1 MTRAWTVSLAAAAAV
16 LAATLTLRAAAPPP
30 SQGQTPAATPSTS
43 PLGEPPAVPQA
54 PDEAFK
60 DDVHAKAGLTC
71 ESCHGPKK
79 TDGAYALIARTAIA
93 PMCAKCHADAAYMKT
108 FAPQVRVDQ
117 FAQYQTSVHG
127 KQMAKGETRVAT
139 CSDCHHA
146 HGVVPVRDTRSPVAP
161 PHVAQTCARCHADPV
176 RMTPFNRSPDIPS
189 DWSKSVHA
197 EALLKRGDASA
208 PTCSTCHG
216 SHGAT
221 PPGAESVANVC
232 AQCHVREAELFKKSK
247 KADLFKSMGTGDCL
261 TCHSNHHIEHP
272 QASWI
277 GLDDKAICST
287 CHDDKMPGAAVITDV
302 RKGFDDLQG
311 RMASAQEV
319 LDRAETAGMLVEDGK
334 LALHNAAEAHV
345 RMRVLVHTFAGPPF
359 DEVLKEG
366 VTAADQAHTVG
377 TDAMNELRYRRRGLA
392 VATVVILGFLVT
404 LFVKIRRLPAI

>member
-1 MTRAWTVSLAAAAAV
+1 MTRTRTAWLLAAAGALV
-16 LAATLTLRAAAPPP
+16 ATVAIRAAGTAPAQGATPAPVNPAQAVTPEPAP
-30 SQGQTPAATPSTS
+30 SQ
-43 PLGEPPAVPQA
+43 PPDVM
-54 PDEAFK
+54 FK

-71 ESCHGPKK
+71 ESCHGAKK
-79 TDGAYALIARTAIA
+79 ADGGYATVARTSIA

-117 FAQYQTSVHG
+117 YAQYQTSVHG
-127 KQMAKGETRVAT
+127 RQMAKGETRVAT

-146 HGVVPVRDTRSPVAP
+146 HGIVAVRDTRSPVTP
-161 PHVAQTCARCHADPV
+161 PHVAQTCARCHADPA
-176 RMTPFNRSPDIPS
+176 RMTPFNRSPDIPG

-197 EALLKRGDASA
+197 EALLKRGDSSA

-232 AQCHVREAELFKKSK
+232 AQCHVREADLFKKSK

-261 TCHSNHHIEHP
+261 TCHSNHHIEPP

-277 GLDDKAICST
+277 GLDDKAICTT
-287 CHDDKMPGAAVITDV
+287 CHDDKMPGAAVITSV
-302 RKGFDDLQG
+302 RKGFDDLQS
-311 RMASAQEV
+311 RMGEAQAV
-319 LDRAETAGMLVEDGK
+319 LDRAETAGMLVEEGK

-366 VTAADQAHTVG
+366 LTAVAQANATGV
-377 TDAMNELRYRRRGLA
+377 DAMNELQYRRRGLA
-392 VATVVILGFLVT
+392 VATLVILGFLAT
-404 LFVKIRRLPAI
+404 LFVKIRKLPK

>member
-1 MTRAWTVSLAAAAAV
+1 MTRAWTASLVATAGV
-16 LAATLTLRAAAPPP
+16 LAATLTLRAAAPFP
-30 SQGQTPAATPSTS
+30 SQAPTPAAAPA
-43 PLGEPPAVPQA
+43 PLGAPPAVPQA
-54 PDEAFK
+54 PDDAFK

-71 ESCHGPKK
+71 ESCHGAKK
-79 TDGAYALIARTAIA
+79 ADGGYAPIVRTAIA
-93 PMCAKCHADAAYMKT
+93 PMCAKCHADAAYMKK

-117 FAQYQTSVHG
+117 YAQYQTSVHG

-146 HGVVPVRDTRSPVAP
+146 HGIVPVRDTRSPVAP
-161 PHVAQTCARCHADPV
+161 PHVAQTCARCHADAA

-189 DWSKSVHA
+189 DWSQSVHA
-197 EALLKRGDASA
+197 EALLKRGDSSA

-221 PPGAESVANVC
+221 PPGAESVANIC

-287 CHDDKMPGAAVITDV
+287 CHDDKMPGAAVITSV

-311 RMASAQEV
+311 RLASAQDV

-366 VTAADQAHTVG
+366 VTAADQAHTIG
-377 TDAMNELRYRRRGLA
+377 TDAMNELQYRRRGLA
-392 VATVVILGFLVT
+392 VATIVILGFLAT
-404 LFVKIRRLPAI
+404 LFVKIRKLPAT